1 MKVMNKLNE
10 KEIIKIFQKKLGNSK
25 FVSEDVEVFKLGK
38 SNCVSKV
45 DTLVES
51 TDIPP
56 GMNLKDA
63 IRKSVVASVSDFA
76 SKGVKPL
83 FGMVSLT
90 IPKSFPKLKIKEL
103 AHGLGEAAKE
113 FKIKIIGGDTNEG
126 KELVVQVT
134 LFGTAKKIIRR
145 SGANLEDIIVTTGP
159 FGYTAA
165 GLKIIKNGDKTNSKF
180 LKKAKNSVFRPNPR
194 LNFGIIGGKFFSSSM
209 DSSDGL
215 STSLHEMSRQSKK
228 QFVITRLPA
237 QKDLFDFA
245 KKNRIDPINLIF
257 NGGEEYEIIFTVNPE
272 NFSKVKKTAKLQ
284 KIPLFEIGFVK
295 SGVGVM
301 YKTGT
306 KTIRIKNKGWLHFG
320 S

>member
-1 MKVMNKLNE
+1 MNKLNE

-51 TDIPP
+51 TDIPK
-56 GMNLKDA
+56 GMSLKDA

-76 SKGVKPL
+76 SKGVKPQ
-83 FGMVSLT
+83 FGMISLT
-90 IPKSFPKLKIKEL
+90 IPKTFSKSKIKEL
-103 AHGLGEAAKE
+103 ASGLGGAAKE

-126 KELVVQVT
+126 KELVIQIT
-134 LFGTAKKIIRR
+134 LFGTTKKIITRK
-145 SGANLEDIIVTTGP
+145 GAKVKDIIVTTGP

-165 GLKIIKNGDKTNSKF
+165 GLKIILEKKKTNSEF
-180 LKKAKNSVFRPNPR
+180 SKKAKNSVFRPNPR
-194 LNFGIIGGKFFSSSM
+194 LKFGITSGKFFSSSM

-215 STSLHEMSRQSKK
+215 ATSLHEMARQSKK
-228 QFVITRLPA
+228 QFVITKLPA
-237 QKDLFDFA
+237 KKDLFDFA
-245 KKNRIDPINLIF
+245 KKNRIEPLNLIF
-257 NGGEEYEIIFTVNPE
+257 NGGEEYEIIFTVNPV
-272 NFSKVKKTAKLQ
+272 NLSKIKKTVKSQ

-295 SGVGVM
+295 NGVGVM

-306 KTIRIKNKGWLHFG
+306 KTIRIKNKGWLHFR

>member
-1 MKVMNKLNE
+1 MNKLNE

-38 SNCVSKV
+38 SRCISKI

-51 TDIPP
+51 TDIPY
-56 GMNLKDA
+56 GMSMKNA

-76 SKGVKPL
+76 SKGVKPQY
-83 FGMVSLT
+83 GMISLT
-90 IPKSFPKLKIKEL
+90 IPKTFSKSKIKEL
-103 AHGLGEAAKE
+103 AAGLGAAVKE

-126 KELVVQVT
+126 KELVIHVS
-134 LFGTAKKIIRR
+134 LFGTTKKIVPRN
-145 SGANLEDIIVTTGP
+145 GAKVKDIIFATGP
-159 FGYTAA
+159 FGYSAA
-165 GLKIIKNGDKTNSKF
+165 GLKIILGK
-180 LKKAKNSVFRPNPR
+180 KKASNQFSKKARNAVFRPYPR
-194 LNFGIIGGKFFSSSM
+194 LNFGITNGKFFSSSM

-215 STSLHEMSRQSKK
+215 STTLHEMSIQSKK
-228 QFVITRLPA
+228 QFVITKLPA

-245 KKNRIDPINLIF
+245 KKNRINPLNLIF
-257 NGGEEYEIIFTVNPE
+257 DGGEEYEIIFTANST
-272 NFSKVKKTAKLQ
+272 NLSKIKNAAKSQ

-295 SGVGVM
+295 NGSGVM

-306 KTIRIKNKGWLHFG
+306 KSIRIKNKGWLHFG